1 MHWKKREG
9 FSLVELAIVLVIA
22 GLILAICTPSVMR
35 YLNGQRVRDSAH
47 LLADEMRLSRQRAV
61 SNNTRC
67 WIYTQWSSNQYLL
80 GTQAQNPNPPYN
92 WLTTQWRGPFEL
104 PSKTKQIGANFSSQ
118 LYFWYDP
125 NGRPATVGASS
136 ASGSVRVCSTIASV
150 TDTAT
155 VNLDLSG
162 SVW

>member
-9 FSLVELAIVLVIA
+9 FSLVELAIVLVVA
-22 GLILAICTPSVMR
+22 GLILAISTPGVIR
-35 YLNGQRVRDSAH
+35 YLNGQRVRDSAR

-61 SNNTRC
+61 SNSTRC
-67 WIYTQWSSNQYLL
+67 WVYTQWGAGQNQYLL

-104 PSKTKQIGANFSSQ
+104 PSKTKQIGANFSPFQ
-118 LYFWYDP
+118 YFYYDP
-125 NGRPATVGASS
+125 NGRPSG
-136 ASGSVRVCSTIASV
+136 SGSVRVCSTMASV